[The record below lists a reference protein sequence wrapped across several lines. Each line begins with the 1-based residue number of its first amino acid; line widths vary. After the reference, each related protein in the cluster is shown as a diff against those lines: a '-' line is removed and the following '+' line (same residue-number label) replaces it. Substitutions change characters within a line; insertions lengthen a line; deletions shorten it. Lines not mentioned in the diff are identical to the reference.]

1 MTPPHHPEPPP
12 QNDLERFLRKAVE
25 EPALHGKMWRML
37 WESELYMLI
46 PDHPEMH
53 GEHPLRNGDEFVFAT
68 YPHPQGEFI
77 AVFTSDAA
85 AEWAGE
91 QIPGKKPAIAA
102 MPAEAL
108 FKIANNGEMW
118 VRVNHGMSG
127 TVTLEPDGVAALVRG
142 EFTRLRP
149 GGGPSEVLTL
159 VDALAV
165 ELPALLVDA
174 VRRFCDERREALGV
188 YAFFVGSDTSS
199 AIDFNDLRLVV
210 WLRAADTDFY
220 NDLAVMV
227 GKVTPAWLR
236 ATCSGVTS
244 DRTETVEFLQG
255 RTPLWPVV

>member
-1 MTPPHHPEPPP
+1 MTPSFHPEPPP
-12 QNDLERFLRKAVE
+12 QNELERLMRKVADD
-25 EPALHGKMWRML
+25 PALHGRMWRML
-37 WESELYMLI
+37 WASELYTFV
-46 PDHPEMH
+46 PDHPEMR
-53 GEHPLRNGDEFVFAT
+53 GEFPLENGDQFVFSSYT
-68 YPHPQGEFI
+68 HPQGEFI

-85 AEWAGE
+85 ADWAGE
-91 QIPGKKPAIAA
+91 QIPPPKPAIAA

-108 FKIANNGEMW
+108 FKIANNGELW

-127 TVTLEPDGVAALVRG
+127 AITLEPDGVAALVRG

-149 GGGPSEVLTL
+149 GGGPSETLTL

-165 ELPALLVDA
+165 ELPAPLVDA

-244 DRTETVEFLQG
+244 DRAETVKFLQV

>member
-1 MTPPHHPEPPP
+1 M
-12 QNDLERFLRKAVE
+12 
-25 EPALHGKMWRML
+25 
-37 WESELYMLI
+37 
-46 PDHPEMH
+46 
-53 GEHPLRNGDEFVFAT
+53 
-68 YPHPQGEFI
+68 
-77 AVFTSDAA
+77 AA
-85 AEWAGE
+85 A
-91 QIPGKKPAIAA
+91 
-102 MPAEAL
+102 AL
-108 FKIANNGEMW
+108 FKIANNGELC
-118 VRVNHGMSG
+118 VRINHGLHA
-127 TVTLEPDGVAALVRG
+127 TVTMEPAGVAALVRG

-149 GGGPSEVLTL
+149 GGGPSETLTL

-165 ELPALLVDA
+165 ELPAPLVDA

-199 AIDFNDLRLVV
+199 AIDFEDLRLVV

-244 DRTETVEFLQG
+244 DRPETVEFLQI